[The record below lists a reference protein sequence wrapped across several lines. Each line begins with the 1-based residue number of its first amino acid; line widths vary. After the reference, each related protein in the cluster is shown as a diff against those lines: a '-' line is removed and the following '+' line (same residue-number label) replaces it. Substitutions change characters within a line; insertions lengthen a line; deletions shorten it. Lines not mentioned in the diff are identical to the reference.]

1 MTTTGY
7 EEIEATG
14 AMNELD
20 IDYLEHLQVPQV
32 TEEVAMEG
40 ILRATRA

>member
-20 IDYLEHLQVPQV
+20 IDYLEHN
-32 TEEVAMEG
+32 
-40 ILRATRA
+40 IYIWN